1 MPIHFLPDPLFYYSI
16 DPPLASFMEKQNCNC
31 LNCPGKRRSKESV
44 TLSEMTG
51 LLPALIISDFLPTS
65 SKKSPPVYVKI
76 SKEHSFSHVFCVVSV
91 LSILSRLARLEM
103 WKMAQF

>member
-16 DPPLASFMEKQNCNC
+16 DPALTSFTEKQNCNC
-31 LNCPGKRRSKESV
+31 LNCLGKRRSKESV
-44 TLSEMTG
+44 ISSEMTD

-65 SKKSPPVYVKI
+65 SKNIPPVYVKI
-76 SKEHSFSHVFCVVSV
+76 SKKHSFSHVFCLVFI

-103 WKMAQF
+103 WKMARF